1 MRFHNFM
8 PTARSEVFVV
18 YGSSK
23 CSGAM
28 LALLALHMLSYFVKR
43 GHEHFVGTLH
53 LATAERRDYS
63 TSRLAS
69 STVLGI
75 CGSS

>member
-1 MRFHNFM
+1 M
-8 PTARSEVFVV
+8 PTALSEMLIV
-18 YGSSK
+18 YGSSM
-23 CSGAM
+23 CRGAM

-43 GHEHFVGTLH
+43 GHEHFVGTWH
-53 LATAERRDYS
+53 LATAARREYS